1 MTQTKNEQ
9 PKEAKKAK
17 KVPQN
22 NTALNLQKRYLSL
35 SPHDQV
41 GVTNFFNLHNAAHYV
56 YDGLSEEAQKYV
68 AYCIRLSQN
77 ANQIEAKEGAQGA

>member
-1 MTQTKNEQ
+1 MTQ
-9 PKEAKKAK
+9 AKKTESKQTK
-17 KVPQN
+17 KEIKSSQ

-77 ANQIEAKEGAQGA
+77 ANQIEAKEGAQDA

>member
-1 MTQTKNEQ
+1 MTQVKNDQ
-9 PKEAKKAK
+9 PKEAKKGK
-17 KVPQN
+17 KVSQN

-35 SPHDQV
+35 SPRDQI

-77 ANQIEAKEGAQGA
+77 ATAIEAKEGAQGL

>member
-1 MTQTKNEQ
+1 MTQ
-9 PKEAKKAK
+9 AKKTESKQTK
-17 KVPQN
+17 KEIKSSQ

-68 AYCIRLSQN
+68 AFCIRLSQN
-77 ANQIEAKEGAQGA
+77 ANQIEAKEGAQDL

>member
-1 MTQTKNEQ
+1 MTQAKSEQ
-9 PKEAKKAK
+9 PKEAKKGK
-17 KVPQN
+17 KQSQN

-35 SPHDQV
+35 SSRDQV

-77 ANQIEAKEGAQGA
+77 ANAIEAKESAQGV